1 VRRHGGGVRAR
12 VSRDAPRAKTVATR
26 AETTRRT
33 GARFDYDFC
42 FFFEKVMTR
51 GNTTDARAR
60 ASSRAGTDAT
70 PRR

>member
-42 FFFEKVMTR
+42 FFLKK
-51 GNTTDARAR
+51 
-60 ASSRAGTDAT
+60 
-70 PRR
+70 